1 MEDDGLREDALEYHA
16 SKPAGKIT
24 VVPTKPHGTQRELS
38 LAYSPGVAYPC
49 KEIESDPDS
58 AYKYTSKGNLV
69 AVVSNG
75 TAVLG
80 LGDIGALAGKPVMEG
95 KGLLFKAFADI
106 DVFDIEVDRTDVD
119 EFVEAVKAIAPTFG
133 GINLEDIKAPECF
146 EIEKRLVAELDIP
159 VMHDD
164 QHGTAIISGAALLN
178 GLEVVEKDIGSIK
191 VVVSGAGASAISC
204 AHHYIR
210 LGVKP
215 SNIILVDSTGII
227 TKSRDEAGEL
237 NQYKAQF
244 ALEIPDGDLAV
255 AMHDADVFLGLSK
268 GGIVSS
274 DMVSKMADRPLIFA
288 LANPDP
294 EISPEDVYSVR
305 EDAIVATGRS
315 DYPNQI
321 NNVLGFP
328 YIFRGALDVRS
339 KEITEGMK
347 MAATHA
353 IAQLAKE
360 PVPDDVAAAYGGE
373 QLQFG
378 PEYLIPKPFDAR
390 VLIWEASA
398 VAEAAVNE
406 GVARIPADEFDVERY
421 REELESRLGLTRSIM
436 RRVINIARKDRKKI
450 VFSEGEDP
458 TIIKAA
464 SQCIAEGICEPILL
478 GQLERI
484 EAVKEE
490 MGLDFECETIDVR
503 YDPRRR
509 TTYADELHNLRGRKG
524 LTREDAVRLLKS
536 ATYFAP
542 MMVKMGDADG
552 YLGGVS
558 HHYPDIVKP
567 CLHTIGPDPDS
578 HRIVGMY
585 MMTVNG
591 QLMFIGDAT
600 INIYPDSRT
609 LAEIAV
615 QTAKVARRFGVKPK
629 VAMLSFSNFG
639 TSPELRTDRIEEA
652 ITIAREL
659 DPDLIIDGPMQA
671 DTALVPDI
679 QEEYPFM
686 SFEGAANVLICPN
699 LASANIAYKLLQR
712 IAGAEMTG
720 PILEG
725 LSKPAHVLQRGD
737 SVREV
742 VHMAAICAVD
752 AQRHARQRL

>member
-1 MEDDGLREDALEYHA
+1 MEDSGLRDDALEYHA

-49 KEIESDPDS
+49 KEIESDPDN

-119 EFVEAVKAIAPTFG
+119 AFVEAVKAIAPTFG

-146 EIEKRLVAELDIP
+146 EIEQRLVAELDIP

-178 GLEVVEKDIGSIK
+178 GLEVVEKKIGSVK

-204 AHHYIR
+204 AHHYVR

-215 SNIILVDSTGII
+215 ANIVLVDSKGIL
-227 TKSRDEAGEL
+227 TKSRDQAGEL
-237 NQYKAQF
+237 NQYKAEF
-244 ALEIPDGDLAV
+244 ALDIEDGDLAS
-255 AMHDADVFLGLSK
+255 AMEGADVFLGLSK
-268 GGIVSS
+268 GGIVSGE
-274 DMVSKMADRPLIFA
+274 MVSKMAERPLIFA

-294 EISPEDVYSVR
+294 EISPDDVYAVR

-328 YIFRGALDVRS
+328 YIFRGALDDRS

-353 IAQLAKE
+353 IAELAKQ

-406 GVARIPADEFDVERY
+406 GVARVSADEFDVERY

-436 RRVINIARKDRKKI
+436 RRVINIARKDKKRI

-458 TIIKAA
+458 TIIKAV
-464 SQCIAEGICEPILL
+464 SQCISEGICEPILL

-490 MGLDFECETIDVR
+490 MGLNFECETIDVR

-509 TTYADELHNLRGRKG
+509 STYADELHNLRGRKEIWG
-524 LTREDAVRLLKS
+524 QAKGGNALILKLRNLT
-536 ATYFAP
+536 
-542 MMVKMGDADG
+542 
-552 YLGGVS
+552 
-558 HHYPDIVKP
+558 
-567 CLHTIGPDPDS
+567 
-578 HRIVGMY
+578 
-585 MMTVNG
+585 
-591 QLMFIGDAT
+591 
-600 INIYPDSRT
+600 
-609 LAEIAV
+609 
-615 QTAKVARRFGVKPK
+615 
-629 VAMLSFSNFG
+629 
-639 TSPELRTDRIEEA
+639 
-652 ITIAREL
+652 
-659 DPDLIIDGPMQA
+659 
-671 DTALVPDI
+671 
-679 QEEYPFM
+679 
-686 SFEGAANVLICPN
+686 
-699 LASANIAYKLLQR
+699 
-712 IAGAEMTG
+712 
-720 PILEG
+720 
-725 LSKPAHVLQRGD
+725 
-737 SVREV
+737 
-742 VHMAAICAVD
+742 
-752 AQRHARQRL
+752 